1 MQQWARIAGSSAA
14 LVALL
19 LGLSRHWAFW
29 SVIERAVLAY
39 LVVYG
44 IVGAL
49 LVLGRIAVSSEPEPP
64 KETGRNDQ
72 ERPRTDG
79 TDAAI

>member
-19 LGLSRHWAFW
+19 LGISRHWVFW
-29 SVIERAVLAY
+29 SVIERAVLSY

-44 IVGAL
+44 IVGGL
-49 LVLGRIAVSSEPEPP
+49 LVLGRIALRSEPAPQP
-64 KETGRNDQ
+64 ETTTNDP